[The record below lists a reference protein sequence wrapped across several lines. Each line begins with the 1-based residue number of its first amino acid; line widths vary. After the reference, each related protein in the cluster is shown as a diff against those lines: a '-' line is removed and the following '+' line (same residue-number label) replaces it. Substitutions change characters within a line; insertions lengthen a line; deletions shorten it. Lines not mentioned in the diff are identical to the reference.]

1 VSKSTHSVDIDLDT
15 RVRSRVDARERH
27 KGTGSS
33 TSAARNADLRA
44 RDVKLGSA
52 DVASLMQGNVL
63 DPEEVVA
70 RGQVLGDVGRDG
82 AFVYGVLA
90 TQNATLDW
98 NRARRTQTRPA

>member
-1 VSKSTHSVDIDLDT
+1 
-15 RVRSRVDARERH
+15 
-27 KGTGSS
+27 
-33 TSAARNADLRA
+33 
-44 RDVKLGSA
+44 
-52 DVASLMQGNVL
+52 VL